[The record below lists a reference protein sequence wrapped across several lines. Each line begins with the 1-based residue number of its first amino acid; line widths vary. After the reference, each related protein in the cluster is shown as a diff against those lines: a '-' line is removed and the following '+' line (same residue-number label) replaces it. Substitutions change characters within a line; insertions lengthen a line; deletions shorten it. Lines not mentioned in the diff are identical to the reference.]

1 MSNFLLLCWEF
12 FKAGLFAVGGGLA
25 TLPFIHEMARNYNW
39 FTEADVANMIAV
51 SESTPGPM
59 GVNMATFAGYKAF
72 GIPGAVAATFSLVLP
87 SYVIIIVIA
96 KFLDKFSENP
106 HVMDAFYGLRPAVAG
121 LVLAAWLSIFQIAVL
136 TLPHFQET
144 GVWIDLAN
152 PVAAVIFVLLLVA
165 SYRFKKIPPAAFIAA
180 GALLGVLFL

>member
-1 MSNFLLLCWEF
+1 MSDFLLLCWEF

-25 TLPFIHEMARNYNW
+25 TLPFIHEMARTYDW

-59 GVNMATFAGYKAF
+59 GVNMATFAGYKTY

-87 SYVIIIVIA
+87 SYIVIVIIA

-106 HVMDAFYGLRPAVAG
+106 HVIDAFYGLRPAVGG

-136 TLPHFQET
+136 TLPRFQET
-144 GVWIDLAN
+144 GAWTDFAN
-152 PVAAVIFVLLLVA
+152 PAAAAIFVLLLTA
-165 SYRFKKIPPAAFIAA
+165 SYRFKRVPPVTFIAA
-180 GALLGVLFL
+180 GALLGILFL